1 MNKINSGIFSDQKF
15 ISIALSLAKLAK
27 PSPNPR
33 VGCVIVKNNKII
45 GKGYHEKAG
54 FDHAEIIAIKSVK
67 DKKKLEGSTLYVT
80 LEPCM
85 HFIGKRTPS
94 CANELL
100 KYDFARIVI
109 GCLDQNPK
117 VSSINL
123 LKKKFNVTVLNDASC
138 KQLNESF
145 FHYIKTTKP
154 FVLLKMAMTLDS
166 KIAKN
171 KGTRTLISNAK
182 SRKLANSWRCEYD
195 AILVGVNTII
205 KDNPRLTCLSDQS
218 KNPIRIILDSRLRIP
233 LNAKVFKQKG
243 TTIIATTKKTKP
255 DRISQIEKLG
265 VKVVVLPSDRL
276 GYVNLKSLLT
286 YLGKREITS
295 IMVEG
300 GSEVASSF
308 VNAGLVNK
316 VAFFIAP
323 KVLGKGKDALDKKAK
338 EKLGNIFHLNS
349 VEVKEIG
356 KNVLVQGY
364 WH

>member
-1 MNKINSGIFSDQKF
+1 
-15 ISIALSLAKLAK
+15 
-27 PSPNPR
+27 
-33 VGCVIVKNNKII
+33 
-45 GKGYHEKAG
+45 
-54 FDHAEIIAIKSVK
+54 
-67 DKKKLEGSTLYVT
+67 
-80 LEPCM
+80 M

-233 LNAKVFKQKG
+233 LNAKVFKQK
-243 TTIIATTKKTKP
+243 AQLLLLLLKTKP

-316 VAFFIAP
+316 VAFLFAP
-323 KVLGKGKDALDKKAK
+323 KSLRKR
-338 EKLGNIFHLNS
+338 
-349 VEVKEIG
+349 
-356 KNVLVQGY
+356 QGCTR
-364 WH
+364 

>member
-1 MNKINSGIFSDQKF
+1 
-15 ISIALSLAKLAK
+15 
-27 PSPNPR
+27 
-33 VGCVIVKNNKII
+33 
-45 GKGYHEKAG
+45 
-54 FDHAEIIAIKSVK
+54 
-67 DKKKLEGSTLYVT
+67 
-80 LEPCM
+80 M

-233 LNAKVFKQKG
+233 LNAKVFNKRHN
-243 TTIIATTKKTKP
+243 IIILLKTKP

-265 VKVVVLPSDRL
+265 ESC
-276 GYVNLKSLLT
+276 
-286 YLGKREITS
+286 
-295 IMVEG
+295 
-300 GSEVASSF
+300 SF
-308 VNAGLVNK
+308 A
-316 VAFFIAP
+316 
-323 KVLGKGKDALDKKAK
+323 
-338 EKLGNIFHLNS
+338 
-349 VEVKEIG
+349 
-356 KNVLVQGY
+356 Q
-364 WH
+364 